1 MTERKTGSALKKCF
15 WTEKRVDMRYITG
28 IESYSGRK
36 KTAVTLG
43 KFDGL
48 HLGHQK
54 LIDKIR
60 SYASDGCQSV
70 VCAFDMNRE
79 SLMTN
84 RERREHLENEV
95 DWLIDQPFTKELR
108 EMEAEK
114 FIEDVLYGTL
124 RAAHIVVGTD
134 FNFGYGKRGNA
145 QMLLEYAEKY
155 GYTVDVIE
163 KERYLGTVISSTY
176 IKDALAQGDVKL
188 AEHLLGYPYGLT
200 GIVRHGKQLGR
211 TLGFP
216 TMNIEPE
223 ENKILPRFGVYAC
236 RVKIDGKWYDAVGN
250 AGIKPTVTDEHRRL
264 LEVFV
269 YGYEGDAYGK
279 EVTAQFCD
287 FERPEAKFGSVEGLK
302 DNVMQDMHYGERY
315 FAARREKNGE

>member
-1 MTERKTGSALKKCF
+1 MK
-15 WTEKRVDMRYITG
+15 YITG
-28 IESYSGRK
+28 IESYSGQKRS
-36 KTAVTLG
+36 AVTLG

-54 LIDKIR
+54 LIDKII
-60 SYASDGCQSV
+60 SYASDECESI
-70 VCAFDMNRE
+70 VCAFDMHRD
-79 SLMTN
+79 SLMTG
-84 RERREHLENEV
+84 RERREHLEPKV
-95 DWLIDQPFTKELR
+95 DWLIDQPFTKSLR
-108 EMEAEK
+108 EMEAEE
-114 FIEDVLYGTL
+114 FIDRILHKVL

-134 FNFGYGKRGNA
+134 FSFGYGKRGNA
-145 QMLLEYAEKY
+145 ALLQEMADQY

-188 AEHLLGYPYGLT
+188 AERLLGYPYEMT

-223 ENKILPRFGVYAC
+223 KNKILPRFGVYAC
-236 RVKIDGKWYDAVGN
+236 RVRIDGKWYDAVGN
-250 AGIKPTVTDEHRRL
+250 AGIKPTVTDEQRRL

-269 YGYEGDAYGK
+269 YGYDGDAYGK
-279 EVTAQFCD
+279 EITAQFCE
-287 FERPEAKFGSVEGLK
+287 FERPETKFGSVEELK
-302 DNVMQDMHYGERY
+302 NNVMRDMRYGERY
-315 FAARREKNGE
+315 FAALREKSGE

>member
-1 MTERKTGSALKKCF
+1 MK
-15 WTEKRVDMRYITG
+15 YITG
-28 IESYSGRK
+28 IESYSGQKRS
-36 KTAVTLG
+36 AVTLG

-54 LIDKIR
+54 LIDKII
-60 SYASDGCQSV
+60 SYASDECESI
-70 VCAFDMNRE
+70 VCAFDMHRD
-79 SLMTN
+79 SLMTG
-84 RERREHLENEV
+84 RERREHLEPKV
-95 DWLIDQPFTKELR
+95 DWLIDQPFTKALR
-108 EMEAEK
+108 EMEAEE
-114 FIEDVLYGTL
+114 FIDRILHKVL

-134 FNFGYGKRGNA
+134 FSFGYGKRGNA
-145 QMLLEYAEKY
+145 ALLQKMADQY

-188 AEHLLGYPYGLT
+188 AERLLGYPYEMT

-223 ENKILPRFGVYAC
+223 KNKILPRFGVYAC
-236 RVKIDGKWYDAVGN
+236 RVRIDGKWYDAVGN
-250 AGIKPTVTDEHRRL
+250 AGIKPTVTDEQRRL

-269 YGYEGDAYGK
+269 YGYDGDAYGK
-279 EVTAQFCD
+279 EITAQFCE
-287 FERPEAKFGSVEGLK
+287 FERPETKFGSVEELK
-302 DNVMQDMHYGERY
+302 NNVMRDMRYGERY
-315 FAARREKNGE
+315 FAALREKSGE

>member
-1 MTERKTGSALKKCF
+1 MK
-15 WTEKRVDMRYITG
+15 YITG
-28 IESYSGRK
+28 IESYSGQKRS
-36 KTAVTLG
+36 AVTLG

-60 SYASDGCQSV
+60 SYASGECESI
-70 VCAFDMNRE
+70 VCAFDMHRD
-79 SLMTN
+79 SLMTG
-84 RERREHLENEV
+84 RERREHLEPKV
-95 DWLIDQPFTKELR
+95 DWLIDQPFTKALR
-108 EMEAEK
+108 EMEAEE
-114 FIEDVLYGTL
+114 FIDRILHKVL

-134 FNFGYGKRGNA
+134 FSFGYGKRGNA
-145 QMLLEYAEKY
+145 ALLQEMADQY

-188 AEHLLGYPYGLT
+188 AERLLGYPYEMT

-223 ENKILPRFGVYAC
+223 KNKILPRFGVYAC
-236 RVKIDGKWYDAVGN
+236 RVRIDGKWYDAVGN
-250 AGIKPTVTDEHRRL
+250 AGIKPTVTDEQRRL
-264 LEVFV
+264 LEVYV
-269 YGYEGDAYGK
+269 YGYDGDAYGK
-279 EVTAQFCD
+279 EITAQFCE
-287 FERPEAKFGSVEGLK
+287 FERPETKFGSVEELK
-302 DNVMQDMHYGERY
+302 NNVMRDMRYGERY
-315 FAARREKNGE
+315 FAALREKSGE

>member
-1 MTERKTGSALKKCF
+1 MK
-15 WTEKRVDMRYITG
+15 YITG
-28 IESYSGRK
+28 IESYSGQKRS
-36 KTAVTLG
+36 AVTLG

-54 LIDKIR
+54 LIDKII
-60 SYASDGCQSV
+60 SYASDECESI
-70 VCAFDMNRE
+70 VCAFDMHRD
-79 SLMTN
+79 SLMTG
-84 RERREHLENEV
+84 RERREHLEPKV
-95 DWLIDQPFTKELR
+95 DWLIDQPFTKSLR
-108 EMEAEK
+108 EMEAEE
-114 FIEDVLYGTL
+114 FIDRILYKVL

-134 FNFGYGKRGNA
+134 FSFGYGKRGNA
-145 QMLLEYAEKY
+145 ALLQEMADQY

-188 AEHLLGYPYGLT
+188 AERLLGYPYEMT

-223 ENKILPRFGVYAC
+223 KNKILPRFGVYAC
-236 RVKIDGKWYDAVGN
+236 RVRIDGKWYDAVGN
-250 AGIKPTVTDEHRRL
+250 AGIKPTVTDEQRRL

-269 YGYEGDAYGK
+269 YGYDGDAYGK
-279 EVTAQFCD
+279 EITAQFCE
-287 FERPEAKFGSVEGLK
+287 FVRTETKFGSVEELK
-302 DNVMQDMHYGERY
+302 NNVMRDMRYGERY
-315 FAARREKNGE
+315 FAALRENSGE